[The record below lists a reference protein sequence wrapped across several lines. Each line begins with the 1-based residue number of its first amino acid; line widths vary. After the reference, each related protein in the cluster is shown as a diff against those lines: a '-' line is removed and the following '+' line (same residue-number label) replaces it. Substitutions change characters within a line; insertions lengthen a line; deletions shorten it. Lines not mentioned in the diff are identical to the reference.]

1 MIMLARISMATFVA
15 VWACAPGIARAGGG
29 PGAVY
34 NDYARD
40 GVLSCNHSRADLV
53 AVLRSGSL
61 NQYGDPLT
69 LAGLKLAV
77 RKQLAGGCPRGD
89 GARQNGTDSA
99 GTPSGG
105 SGQAAGA
112 GQSKRSGGQRGSKP
126 KPASSLSATP
136 NQGSTGGDSA
146 SFVAGRGL
154 FAALLVAAVAFGGW
168 LTKRALAARD

>member
-1 MIMLARISMATFVA
+1 MIMLARISIATLVA
-15 VWACAPGIARAGGG
+15 VWACAAGVARAGGG

-34 NDYARD
+34 NDYAQD

-77 RKQLAGGCPRGD
+77 RMQLAGGCRGRN
-89 GARQNGTDSA
+89 GARQNGTVSA

-105 SGQAAGA
+105 SSQAAGA
-112 GQSKRSGGQRGSKP
+112 GQSKRSSGQRGSKP
-126 KPASSLSATP
+126 ASPRSATP
-136 NQGSTGGDSA
+136 SQGSTGGDSA
-146 SFVAGRGL
+146 SFVVGRGL
-154 FAALLVAAVAFGGW
+154 IAALLVSAVAFGGW